1 MLVLAVLGVFSV
13 GCKKETD
20 NSEAVK
26 QGVMRYLAKRN
37 DLGAMEVSVA
47 SVQFRGNEADAK
59 VHFQAKNNTSPAA
72 SMEMVYAMERKGD
85 AWVVKG
91 RSGAGAGSNPHGGGA
106 LPSSPPEGSAMPPGH
121 PSVAPSAVP
130 PSRGMP
136 ELPELPKHK

>member
-121 PSVAPSAVP
+121 PSVAPNAVS
-130 PSRGMP
+130 PSHGMP
-136 ELPELPKHK
+136 ELPERPRHK